1 MKEAELL
8 FLQNRSRGSTTA
20 LFQAQ
25 GRGDTHMGTVG
36 ALGLA
41 LFLPAGY
48 PL

>member
-1 MKEAELL
+1 MKEPELL
-8 FLQNRSRGSTTA
+8 FLQNRSRESITG

-25 GRGDTHMGTVG
+25 GRGDTHRGTVG
-36 ALGLA
+36 ALRLA